1 MFTASFSLFL
11 FSGTLPAYLYRERGF
26 SLSLVG
32 ALVGL
37 AFGVQ
42 LLATII
48 SGPLIDRRGARLA
61 LRLGPVLYLA
71 AALLFFGSSAPA
83 LIGLARVLQGVGI
96 ALIVPAAFAL
106 LPSLVSPAVRGTAL
120 GAFGVFQNLALAT
133 GPPVGL
139 WLLRRGAAVL
149 FIVAIA
155 TSAVS
160 LLLSLLLRVGVPS
173 EVRKNLFAFRR
184 PWAPLLLITFL
195 TIVYWGVVTAFLP
208 INVPPASL
216 SNVGWF
222 FSADALAV
230 LACRIPAGYLADRYG
245 PRWLLMAG
253 ILVTVAAIGV
263 LTLPPSL
270 AVLVLA
276 GIGTG
281 AGAALLLPPILL
293 ELANRS
299 QESERGTA
307 MALFYTS
314 FAAAVGLGSLAGA
327 PLVQRLGF
335 HAALWLSAL
344 ICLLSL
350 PVVLRLP
357 ARAHR

>member
-1 MFTASFSLFL
+1 M
-11 FSGTLPAYLYRERGF
+11 
-26 SLSLVG
+26 
-32 ALVGL
+32 
-37 AFGVQ
+37 AFAVQ
-42 LLATII
+42 LLATLV

-61 LRLGPVLYLA
+61 LRAGPALYLG
-71 AALLFFGSSAPA
+71 AALIFFVSSAPA
-83 LIGLARVLQGVGI
+83 AIGLARVLQGVGI

-120 GAFGVFQNLALAT
+120 GAFGVSQNLALAA

-149 FIVAIA
+149 FAVAIA

-173 EVRKNLFAFRR
+173 DVRKELFAFRR
-184 PWAPLLLITFL
+184 AWAPLFLVTFL
-195 TIVYWGVVTAFLP
+195 TVVYWGVVTAFLP
-208 INVPPASL
+208 IHVPAGQL
-216 SNVGWF
+216 AGVGWF

-230 LACRIPAGYLADRYG
+230 LACRIPAGYLSDHYG
-245 PRWLLMAG
+245 PRWPLMSG
-253 ILVTVAAIGV
+253 ILVTVLAIGL
-263 LTLPPSL
+263 LTFPPSL
-270 AVLVLA
+270 VMLVLA

-299 QESERGTA
+299 ADSERGTA

-314 FAAAVGLGSLAGA
+314 FAAAVGLGSLAFA
-327 PLVQRLGF
+327 PVVQRLGF
-335 HAALWLSAL
+335 QAALWISAL

-350 PVVLRLP
+350 PVVIRLP
-357 ARAHR
+357 AHAHR